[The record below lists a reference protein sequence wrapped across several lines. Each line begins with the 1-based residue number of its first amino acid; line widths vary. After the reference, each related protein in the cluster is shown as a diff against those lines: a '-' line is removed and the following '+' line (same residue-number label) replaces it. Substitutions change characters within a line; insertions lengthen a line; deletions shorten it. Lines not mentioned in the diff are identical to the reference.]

1 MESLNNYIF
10 SLRNKRNCRT
20 SCTSSKRGDISRIIA
35 IWIGWKVGGEILW
48 NAITI
53 CRMSKTSGKREI
65 SNMNEDLGNHSKD
78 RERISVEKSHGDREE
93 FQPEETKDDEGI
105 NKDFLDSRRSSG
117 RLLGY
122 WRDFI
127 YRHHIEPSI
136 SQDFCCWTK
145 LLWKD
150 KTNRERD
157 WRNFQRHHVQIIYGL
172 CKRTVFP
179 NMHTGNRCSKITRA
193 EVSEEIHVYWY
204 CRRKTEF
211 CVVFTIWDTN
221 SFQWTDLKESSS
233 LFFVKVGA
241 CCLVLATQ
249 RICGTKFFE

>member
-1 MESLNNYIF
+1 MDTTRVKTKTSQETEKNFTEVFRAVTEAESYSYELLMRIWQVLWRVIMELSNSYIF

-20 SCTSSKRGDISRIIA
+20 NCTSSKRRDISRIIA
-35 IWIGWKVGGEILW
+35 TWIEWKVVVSFHAVLLLYLQNVQNLLQMGNL
-48 NAITI
+48 
-53 CRMSKTSGKREI
+53 
-65 SNMNEDLGNHSKD
+65 NMNEDLENHSKD

-122 WRDFI
+122 LRDFI

-150 KTNRERD
+150 KTNRGRD
-157 WRNFQRHHVQIIYGL
+157 WRNFQRHHVQIIYVL
-172 CKRTVFP
+172 CKRPCSRTSIRETVVP
-179 NMHTGNRCSKITRA
+179 K
-193 EVSEEIHVYWY
+193 
-204 CRRKTEF
+204 
-211 CVVFTIWDTN
+211 
-221 SFQWTDLKESSS
+221 
-233 LFFVKVGA
+233 
-241 CCLVLATQ
+241 
-249 RICGTKFFE
+249 